1 MKKFKYIEIAEN
13 IEQLI
18 FTNTFKPGEK
28 LQSVRAMSTEYGISV
43 STSFQVYYY
52 LEGKGLI
59 EAKPKSGYYVKTQYQ
74 TRFKEVEEELDR
86 DCEISSL
93 SELTTQIIEAVPKE
107 PDQLSVLIPPVD
119 LLPIAKLKKS
129 AQKVLQSSPTACTEY
144 GSIKGSAEAREEISK
159 HILNSQALVK
169 PNTLLLT
176 NGCYESIYLALRAT
190 TNPGDIVAVESP
202 TVFGILQLINSLK
215 LKILELPTHPG
226 TGICTHQLEKNI
238 KMLPIKACLFV
249 PNFSN
254 PTGSLMF
261 DEKKQKV
268 VEMLEEAGIP
278 LIEDDLYGDIYFG
291 ASRPRSCKSF
301 DKSGN
306 VILCSSLS
314 KILAPGYRFGW
325 IAPGKYYKA
334 VYKIKAEQSI
344 YGSTLNQEIIA
355 HFLKNGRF
363 DLYLRNYRN
372 KIYERYQKTL
382 QLIDRHFPEN
392 IKITQPK
399 GGMALWIEL
408 APGFDATQLSLAL
421 LKDNIGLLPGK
432 VFTTTDYYNNYF
444 RIGFSNPH
452 TEELERKFKRI
463 GEVLKETM
471 VN

>member
-1 MKKFKYIEIAEN
+1 MKKFKYIEIAEK

-18 FTNTFKPGEK
+18 FSNTFKSGDK
-28 LQSVRAMSTEYGISV
+28 LQSVRALSKDYGISV
-43 STSFQVYYY
+43 STSFKVYYY
-52 LEGKGLI
+52 LESKGLI
-59 EAKPKSGYYVKTQYQ
+59 EAKPKSGYYIKPRLQN
-74 TRFKEVEEELDR
+74 RFKEVDVELDR
-86 DCEISSL
+86 VCEISTL

-107 PDQLSVLIPPVD
+107 ENQLSVLIPPID

-144 GSIKGSAEAREEISK
+144 GSIKGSEEAREETAK
-159 HILNSQALVK
+159 HILNSHTLVK
-169 PNTLLLT
+169 PKDLLLT
-176 NGCYESIYLALRAT
+176 NGCYEAIYLALKAT

-238 KMLPIKACLFV
+238 KTLPIKACIFI

-268 VEMLEEAGIP
+268 VEMLEKAEIP

-291 ASRPRSCKSF
+291 ASRPRTCKSF

-314 KILAPGYRFGW
+314 KTLAPGYRFGW

-334 VYKIKAEQSI
+334 VYKIKMEQSI
-344 YGSTLNQEIIA
+344 YGSTLNQKIIT

-363 DLYLRNYRN
+363 DLHLRNYRN
-372 KIYERYQKTL
+372 KMYERYQKTL
-382 QLIDRHFPEN
+382 KLIDMYFPKN

-408 APGFDATQLSLAL
+408 ASGFDATQLSLSL
-421 LKDNIGLLPGK
+421 LKENIGLLPGK
-432 VFTTTDYYNNYF
+432 AFTTTDYYNNYI
-444 RIGFSNPH
+444 RLGFSNPL
-452 TEELERKFKRI
+452 TSELERKIARI
-463 GEVLKETM
+463 GEKLQE
-471 VN
+471 